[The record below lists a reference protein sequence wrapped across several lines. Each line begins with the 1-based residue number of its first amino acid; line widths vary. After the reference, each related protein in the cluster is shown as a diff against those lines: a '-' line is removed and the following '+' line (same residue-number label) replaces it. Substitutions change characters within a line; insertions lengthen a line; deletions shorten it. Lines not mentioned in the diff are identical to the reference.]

1 MPGSLASSNGDWT
14 GAVSLKRMWRSSTSA
29 LYLAGS
35 SRDIRRT
42 SSAHMTVPTA
52 KVAGVEG
59 GSHDTIAVESNA
71 WQDPTVV
78 RRIEHQVAHGSPAAK
93 LYSATR
99 FASRPVAEYSFAK
112 VGQADSRATSSPSIG
127 STSLMMRSAL
137 SAARSGSSV
146 TPSAMPSV

>member
-1 MPGSLASSNGDWT
+1 M
-14 GAVSLKRMWRSSTSA
+14 
-29 LYLAGS
+29 
-35 SRDIRRT
+35 
-42 SSAHMTVPTA
+42 
-52 KVAGVEG
+52 
-59 GSHDTIAVESNA
+59 
-71 WQDPTVV
+71 TVV
-78 RRIEHQVAHGSPAAK
+78 RRIEHQVTQAAPLHLGLTARGSPDAK